1 MTSSSSQWEDNVIER
16 LRVIIATSSKSL
28 QQIFDEFDED
38 GNSFVTQVE
47 FRNAIRR
54 LGLGITSREI
64 DQVLQ
69 KIDTNGDGRIDY
81 QEFAA
86 KFKDNSYDA
95 RMAARAADR
104 MAKLK
109 ELMNL
114 HMTSAN
120 DAFRYVSK
128 PF

>member
-1 MTSSSSQWEDNVIER
+1 MTQN
-16 LRVIIATSSKSL
+16 
-28 QQIFDEFDED
+28 
-38 GNSFVTQVE
+38 E

-64 DQVLQ
+64 DQVMNR
-69 KIDTNGDGRIDY
+69 IDSNGDGRIDY

-86 KFKDNSYDA
+86 VLSRDNSYDA
-95 RMAARAADR
+95 RLAVRAAKR

-109 ELMNL
+109 ELMTL

-120 DAFRYVSK
+120 DAFRYVSTLFENR
-128 PF
+128 PFQIGPVLSI